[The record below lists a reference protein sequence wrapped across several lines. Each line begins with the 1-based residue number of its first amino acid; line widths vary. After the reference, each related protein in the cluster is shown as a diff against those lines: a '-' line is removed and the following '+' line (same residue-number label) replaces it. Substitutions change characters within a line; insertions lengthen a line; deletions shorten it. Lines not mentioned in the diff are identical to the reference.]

1 MLQFVQENVPQ
12 LTLGICRLRQEDNLP
27 EIAEFQYRSDIFIHN
42 HRCFKCIPVLPLDLL
57 QNFQIAFVA
66 DARQMSKPANQLS
79 VKTNPAPRNADRPR
93 HPDRKQQP
101 PHLHHK
107 ASDRKQLFSQKRD
120 NRRINL
126 KGTDFYCAFHL
137 YRE

>member
-1 MLQFVQENVPQ
+1 MLQFVQEYVPQ
-12 LTLGICRLRQEDNLP
+12 FVLRICRLRQEDNLS
-27 EIAEFQYRSDIFIHN
+27 EIAVFQYRSDIFIHN
-42 HRCFKCIPVLPLDLL
+42 HRCFKPIPVLLLDLFQNL
-57 QNFQIAFVA
+57 QKSLVA
-66 DARQMSKPANQLS
+66 DAQQMPEPPNQLS
-79 VKTNPAPRNADRPR
+79 VKMNPAPRNADRPR

-107 ASDRKQLFSQKRD
+107 AANRKQLFSQKRD